1 MPFKEGNTKG
11 KGRPKGSVNK
21 DNELKAFIKGLIND
35 NTEKLTEEIKKLEG
49 KVYVDSVLALMEYA
63 VPKLARVTVKDE
75 SETTQNIT
83 INYTKQD

>member
-1 MPFKEGNTKG
+1 MADKNGNKTG
-11 KGRPKGSVNK
+11 GRVKGSVNK

-75 SETTQNIT
+75 SDITQNIT
-83 INYTKQD
+83 INYTKKE